1 MQRED
6 ARTAVNKILTTIW
19 SRRLR
24 GPFWKAFTFG
34 DAFAQSALQ
43 PILTKDVDSIGPLRS
58 TTHFLSKMPIGQP
71 AFSASC
77 EICRVWSPES

>member
-6 ARTAVNKILTTIW
+6 ARTAASKILTTIW

-43 PILTKDVDSIGPLRS
+43 PILYQK
-58 TTHFLSKMPIGQP
+58 
-71 AFSASC
+71 C
-77 EICRVWSPES
+77 